1 MISYI
6 FTEQEL
12 KYLCGIMKTD
22 VLPLHMINGSEI
34 SDSECRNAKRSLEE
48 KGFIEIKNELCVIN
62 SVIAFLFRVMASA
75 ERIFVGN
82 GNTKFTAFIG
92 KCSVLLSESFGQFV
106 LSPFENEAFLVAYLR
121 ENGLTEWSDIRL
133 E

>member
-1 MISYI
+1 
-6 FTEQEL
+6 
-12 KYLCGIMKTD
+12 
-22 VLPLHMINGSEI
+22 MINGSEI
-34 SDSECRNAKRSLEE
+34 SASECLNAKRSLEE
-48 KGFIEIKNELCVIN
+48 KGFIEIENELCVIN

-106 LSPFENEAFLVAYLR
+106 LSPFENEVLLVSYLR

>member
-6 FTEQEL
+6 FTEPEL

-22 VLPLHMINGSEI
+22 VLTLHMINGSEI
-34 SDSECRNAKRSLEE
+34 SASECLNAKRSLEE

>member
-22 VLPLHMINGSEI
+22 VLPLHMINDSEI
-34 SDSECRNAKRSLEE
+34 SASECLNAKRSLEE